1 MELLFSISLS
11 NEYSGLI
18 SFGMDWLDLL
28 AVQGTLKSSIKHAG
42 WGGREAV
49 SIHFPGTSSVFMQW
63 WVRNYLMFVTCG
75 GHLVRFLV
83 VSLASV
89 KLQQDILAAVTT
101 FLVLSVVVGSCL
113 FLVLKYRGLVK
124 HWFHS
129 PPSIPSQIEEVC
141 VCTPT
146 GVTGQSFLPPINT

>member
-1 MELLFSISLS
+1 
-11 NEYSGLI
+11 
-18 SFGMDWLDLL
+18 MDWLDLL

-113 FLVLKYRGLVK
+113 FLVLKYKL
-124 HWFHS
+124 
-129 PPSIPSQIEEVC
+129 QI
-141 VCTPT
+141 
-146 GVTGQSFLPPINT
+146 

>member
-1 MELLFSISLS
+1 
-11 NEYSGLI
+11 
-18 SFGMDWLDLL
+18 
-28 AVQGTLKSSIKHAG
+28 
-42 WGGREAV
+42 
-49 SIHFPGTSSVFMQW
+49 MQW

-75 GHLVRFLV
+75 GHLVHFLV

-89 KLQQDILAAVTT
+89 KLQQDILAAATT

-146 GVTGQSFLPPINT
+146 GVTGQSFLPPINTQE